1 MAAMGSDLALDSS
14 KDFLSMELE
23 GMRVGTDACGCTDRV
38 PMANC
43 AFIIV
48 SIFSAEWEART
59 PAKHETQEG
68 SPEGLRR
75 KDKV

>member
-1 MAAMGSDLALDSS
+1 
-14 KDFLSMELE
+14 MELE

-38 PMANC
+38 PVASC
-43 AFIIV
+43 AFTIV

-59 PAKHETQEG
+59 SAKHETQKG

-75 KDKV
+75 KDKI